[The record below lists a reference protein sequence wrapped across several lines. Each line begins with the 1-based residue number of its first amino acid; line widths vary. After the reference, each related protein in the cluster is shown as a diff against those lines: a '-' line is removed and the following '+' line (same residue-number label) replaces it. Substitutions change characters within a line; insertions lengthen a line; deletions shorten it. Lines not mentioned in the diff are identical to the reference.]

1 MKKPNKPDYSIPKSY
16 RVISLLNCLG
26 KVVEKIVATA
36 LSNLCEENKLLH
48 KGQFGYRKQRNAI
61 DAVAKLILTTENAW
75 NSKQQLGAL
84 FMDVKGAFDCVIKQQ
99 LIQRLVELK
108 IPGFLVKWVDSF
120 LTDRQAQLVIDG
132 FTCQLQDIC
141 AGVPQGSLVSP
152 ILFNMYL
159 SGIFEK
165 IEQENPDITALSFA
179 DDIGFL
185 APGKT
190 VEDIQKALSQ
200 AGDLAVK

>member
-1 MKKPNKPDYSIPKSY
+1 MKKPKKPDYSIPKSY

-36 LSNLCEENKLLH
+36 LSNLCEENELLH

-61 DAVAKLILTTENAW
+61 DVVAKLILITKNAW

-108 IPGFLVKWVDSF
+108 IPGFLVK
-120 LTDRQAQLVIDG
+120 
-132 FTCQLQDIC
+132 
-141 AGVPQGSLVSP
+141 
-152 ILFNMYL
+152 
-159 SGIFEK
+159 
-165 IEQENPDITALSFA
+165 
-179 DDIGFL
+179 
-185 APGKT
+185 
-190 VEDIQKALSQ
+190 
-200 AGDLAVK
+200 